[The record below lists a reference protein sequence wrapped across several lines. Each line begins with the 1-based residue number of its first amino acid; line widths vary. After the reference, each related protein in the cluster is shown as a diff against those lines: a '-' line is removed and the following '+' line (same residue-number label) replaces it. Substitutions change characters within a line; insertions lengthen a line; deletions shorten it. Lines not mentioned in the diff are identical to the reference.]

1 MTSVSLA
8 PSYVTEG
15 PRVRRFGER
24 FVVQTKGRW
33 AGKLI
38 VHQPWEVALTN
49 ELFLKRP
56 SGERV
61 YKEALIG
68 VARKNGKSTLGAEL
82 ALYGL
87 MGSPEQ
93 SPEIYAAAASRDQA
107 RVVFD
112 QSRQMVDASPRLR
125 DWLVPQRSVII
136 CKSNH
141 GVFRVLASDAPRQYG
156 LNPSMVV
163 IDELWAHK
171 TPELYYALTT
181 GQLARQNPLVVSI
194 TTAGFDRSTICF
206 ELYERGRKLR
216 AEGGIEAMR
225 EEGFL
230 FWWYEAPPGSDYQD
244 EDSWMAA
251 NPSEWITVEQL
262 RREQRR
268 LPENVFRR
276 LHLNQWTEVEDA
288 WIKPWQWDACQAPE
302 WAWDYSLP
310 TWVGVDVGFKRDS
323 AAIVAAQFHGDQ
335 LYVTERILDPADAGR
350 EWGVADVRGMLAA
363 DLQQYTALREV
374 AYDPW
379 SFRESAE
386 ILLERGF
393 PMVEFPQ
400 TAGRMAPASEGLYE
414 LVVGSRL
421 RHQGDRTFRS
431 QVLAAVAAPTDRGG
445 WRISKRRSLEQID
458 AAVALAMATD
468 RAVTMHNVRP
478 SQRTIVFG

>member
-1 MTSVSLA
+1 
-8 PSYVTEG
+8 
-15 PRVRRFGER
+15 
-24 FVVQTKGRW
+24 
-33 AGKLI
+33 
-38 VHQPWEVALTN
+38 
-49 ELFLKRP
+49 
-56 SGERV
+56 
-61 YKEALIG
+61 
-68 VARKNGKSTLGAEL
+68 
-82 ALYGL
+82 
-87 MGSPEQ
+87 
-93 SPEIYAAAASRDQA
+93 
-107 RVVFD
+107 
-112 QSRQMVDASPRLR
+112 
-125 DWLVPQRSVII
+125 
-136 CKSNH
+136 
-141 GVFRVLASDAPRQYG
+141 
-156 LNPSMVV
+156 
-163 IDELWAHK
+163 
-171 TPELYYALTT
+171 
-181 GQLARQNPLVVSI
+181 
-194 TTAGFDRSTICF
+194 
-206 ELYERGRKLR
+206 
-216 AEGGIEAMR
+216 
-225 EEGFL
+225 
-230 FWWYEAPPGSDYQD
+230 
-244 EDSWMAA
+244 MAA

-302 WAWDYSLP
+302 WTWDYSLP

-478 SQRTIVFG
+478 VSRTIVFG